1 MEDTYGADEE
11 VVSPAAAAA
20 CLRPVSDSDTKRM
33 SMMDVQFR
41 RVHLIHAVCLSCHLA
56 ANEGLIFIAGI
67 FCL

>member
-1 MEDTYGADEE
+1 
-11 VVSPAAAAA
+11 
-20 CLRPVSDSDTKRM
+20 M